1 MAFTYLN
8 VNNKQCFG
16 LFCGSEIDCILVLF
30 LIGYFIHFH
39 LEICH
44 HYPFIFNFMGTT
56 SQVFTKKIIIFDLE
70 RKGVFYVF
78 AFVKSIIISID
89 GQNVIVLAS
98 MAWQ

>member
-1 MAFTYLN
+1 MLIINN
-8 VNNKQCFG
+8 VLACFV
-16 LFCGSEIDCILVLF
+16 DQK
-30 LIGYFIHFH
+30 FIVN
-39 LEICH
+39 LEVCH
-44 HYPFIFNFMGTT
+44 HYLFIFNFMGIT